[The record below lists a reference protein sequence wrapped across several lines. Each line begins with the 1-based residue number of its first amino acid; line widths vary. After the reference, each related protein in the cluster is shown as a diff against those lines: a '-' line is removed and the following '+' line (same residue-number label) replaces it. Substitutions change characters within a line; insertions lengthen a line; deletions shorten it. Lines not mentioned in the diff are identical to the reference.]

1 MIVSPIAQ
9 ISAGYRSGFEYR
21 GRQTLNVPPPLSL
34 SFVHLTATFN
44 SQVPKLP
51 FTVEVYLREAPSE
64 YCIQCR
70 CAPLSLGQC
79 CYSRTNAS
87 SINQVAASVVKLL
100 IKLCPECGRGRGFS
114 RWTSFPVLSVT
125 PVTHTGR
132 CARVGWNGERRRDT
146 SEPGGVLEK
155 HPGVRHCE

>member
-21 GRQTLNVPPPLSL
+21 GRQTLNAPPLSL
-34 SFVHLTATFN
+34 LRSSCRDVRF
-44 SQVPKLP
+44 QVPKLP

-70 CAPLSLGQC
+70 CAPLSPGQC

-155 HPGVRHCE
+155 HSGVRHCE